1 MNNIKFLLTLV
12 LCFFCAL
19 AANAPKRIS
28 CRVWSKAD
36 GPIVMAYVVEQD
48 KNNRNVTAAQTDANG
63 NFSMVVKNPANRLRV
78 SYIGYQ
84 TKILPIGANARFN
97 IELIDKNTFKSA
109 EVTTTRKT
117 RSNGLVI
124 PEREISTAQQTL
136 DMDQM
141 AGLSF
146 ETAADAL
153 QGEIAGLDIVS
164 NSGNLGSGS
173 SMRLRGVT
181 SINGNQNPLIVVD
194 GYILED
200 YDNSSLELDNMDNQ
214 EQFATLLQ
222 VAPED
227 IASIKVLKDASATAI
242 WGARG
247 SNGVIEIT
255 TRRGARG
262 KTKVNFNYRFSGSWQ
277 PSGMKMLDGD
287 GYTMMLKEAYHNPRM
302 LTEEQS
308 SIAEIMYLTSHP
320 SYYGNYNKNTD
331 WIKEV
336 TQFGQTHQYGVSVS
350 GGGEKA
356 VFRVSGTY
364 DHETGTIIKQ
374 SLNRLTTLMNL
385 DYWVSD
391 RIKFSST
398 FSLTYTKNNKNY
410 DSGILGRAYKAM
422 PNMSVNRYEYRET
435 ADGVGEYFDTGE
447 YFIMPPRASAA
458 GLVGAN
464 SGRTSYY
471 LEDMRTNGNPV
482 AIANL
487 AWQHESTYTIKPQFN
502 IEYKLLGKSDDE
514 TELNYRGDVYMN
526 AYTYSSQSYYPGSLT
541 SDTWSDGI
549 YKTSN
554 GENKNLEFTTRHQ
567 LTFHPHF
574 ANTDHQL
581 QVLGRFEITSTN
593 STSQSH
599 STTGVTGGITDPTV
613 NGYLT
618 GSSSGTGKSHRAAG
632 TGSIH
637 YAFGSKYI
645 FDFTLRADGS
655 TRFGSGNKWGFF
667 PGVSGR
673 WNISDEKF
681 FKPLRGVI
689 SMLAFSPGWGMT
701 GLAPGSEGLMYN
713 KYNRSGVSYNGTQVM
728 YPENLKL
735 TEIRWEKTKS
745 WNIGVDLNLFED
757 LIRFNLNV
765 YNKKT
770 SDLLN
775 SNVRIPS
782 TTGFARLAWANV
794 GDMENKGWELYVST
808 RDLFKVGKF
817 SMNFRANISQNLN
830 TITNMDAS
838 VLASYNTDIQY
849 YNGEVLSRVQ
859 IGNALGG
866 IYGFKF
872 KGVYAYDYDHNGYFQ
887 PINGQENPKNNWT
900 DEYGNPNTA
909 AGNIRPDLWVSDKSS
924 ARPELAKSTPIVFDA
939 NGNVVYDKN
948 GNPLPMYFNY
958 GGKNYQFDGGDAIYE
973 DINHDGNIDELD
985 IVYLGTS
992 NPKLNGGFGVN
1003 FKYGR
1008 WELKTSFNFR
1018 MGNKIINLARL
1029 NAESM
1034 TSNMNQCASVNHRWR
1049 KNGQY
1054 TTIPHAMSAN
1064 VKTTYNSLVSD
1075 RYVEPGDFLRFQ
1087 YFQLSYSVA
1096 PEKLKKIGL
1105 NTLRI
1110 SASGNNLIFWTKY
1123 SGVDPEHSAGGY
1135 SPCTDSSQT
1144 PRSRSFTF
1152 SLNFGF

>member
-1 MNNIKFLLTLV
+1 MNHIKFLSTILV
-12 LCFFCAL
+12 CFFCAL
-19 AANAPKRIS
+19 AANAQKRIS
-28 CRVWSKAD
+28 GRVWSKSD

-48 KNNRNVTAAQTDANG
+48 KNNRNITAAQTDASG
-63 NFSMVVKNPANRLRV
+63 NFSMVVKNPANKLRV

-84 TKILPIGANARFN
+84 TKILPIGANTRFN
-97 IELIDKNTFKSA
+97 IELIDKNTFKAA
-109 EVTTTRKT
+109 EVVTTRKT

-173 SMRLRGVT
+173 TMRLRGVS
-181 SINGNQNPLIVVD
+181 SINGSQNPLIVVD
-194 GYILED
+194 GNILED
-200 YDNSSLELDNMDNQ
+200 YSTSELDLDNMDNQ

-227 IASIKVLKDASATAI
+227 IGTIKVLKDAAATAI
-242 WGARG
+242 WGSRG

-262 KTKVNFNYRFSGSWQ
+262 KTKVNFSYRFSGAWQ
-277 PSGMKMLDGD
+277 PTGMKMLDGD
-287 GYTMMLKEAYHNPRM
+287 GYTMMLKEAYHNPRI
-302 LTEEQS
+302 LSEEQS
-308 SIAEIMYLTSHP
+308 SIVEIMYLQDHP
-320 SYYGNYNKNTD
+320 SYYANYNKNTD

-336 TQFGQTHQYGVSVS
+336 TQFGQTHNYGISVS

-356 VFRVSGTY
+356 LFRVSGTY

-374 SLNRLTTLMNL
+374 SLDRLTTRMNL

-391 RIKFSST
+391 RIKFSSN
-398 FSLTYTKNNKNY
+398 FALTYTKNNKNY
-410 DSGILGRAYKAM
+410 DDNILGRAYNAM
-422 PNMSVNRYEYRET
+422 PNMSVFRYEYDNKT
-435 ADGVGEYFDTGE
+435 AGYYNTGE
-447 YFIMPPRASAA
+447 YFIMPPQAAAS
-458 GLVGAN
+458 GLVDAS
-464 SGRTSYY
+464 SGRSSYY
-471 LEDMRTNGNPV
+471 LSDMISNGNPV
-482 AIANL
+482 AIANQ
-487 AWQHESTYTIKPQFN
+487 AWRTESSYTIQPQFKL
-502 IEYKLLGKSDDE
+502 EYKLLGKSDDE
-514 TELNYRGDVYMN
+514 TQLDYSGEVYMN
-526 AYTYSSQSYYPGSLT
+526 AFTLSGQLYYPGSLT
-541 SDTWSDGI
+541 SNSWSDEI
-549 YKTSN
+549 NESRNYESKS
-554 GENKNLEFTTRHQ
+554 LQFTTRHQ
-567 LTFHPHF
+567 LVFHPHF

-581 QVLGRFEITSTN
+581 QILGRFEVSSTN
-593 STSQSH
+593 GSSQGH
-599 STTGVTGGITDPTV
+599 TIYGVTGGISDPTV
-613 NGYLT
+613 EGYLKNPY
-618 GSSSGTGKSHRAAG
+618 SGTSRGHSAAG
-632 TGSIH
+632 TASMH

-655 TRFGSGNKWGFF
+655 TRFGSGKKWGLF
-667 PGVSGR
+667 PGISGR

-681 FKPLRGVI
+681 FKPLRSVV
-689 SMLAFSPGWGMT
+689 SMLAFSPGWGIT
-701 GLAPGSEGLMYN
+701 GNQPSSEGLMYN
-713 KYNRSGVSYNGTQVM
+713 MYSTNSHTYNGTSVM
-728 YPENLKL
+728 IPNNLRL

-745 WNIGVDLNLFED
+745 WNIGVDLGLFED
-757 LIRFNLNV
+757 LLKFNLNV
-765 YNKKT
+765 YDRKT

-775 SNVRIPS
+775 SGVRVAS
-782 TTGFARLAWANV
+782 STGFSSLSYANV
-794 GDMENKGWELYVST
+794 GDMENKGWELYVNT
-808 RDLFKVGKF
+808 RDIFKIGKF
-817 SMNFRANISQNLN
+817 SMNLRANLAQNLN
-830 TITNMDAS
+830 TITSMDAS
-838 VLASYNTDIQY
+838 VLASYNTDIN
-849 YNGEVLSRVQ
+849 YNNAEVMKRVQ

-887 PINGQENPKNNWT
+887 PINGEENPKNNWT
-900 DEYGNPNTA
+900 DQYGNPNTA
-909 AGNIRPDLWVSDKSS
+909 AGNLDASKWVSDKSS
-924 ARPELAKSTPIVFDA
+924 PRPWLATSTPIVFDA

-985 IVYLGTS
+985 VVYLGTS
-992 NPKLNGGFGVN
+992 NPKFNGGFGVN

-1018 MGNKIINLARL
+1018 VGNKIINLARL

-1034 TSNMNQCASVNHRWR
+1034 TSNKNQCASVSHRWR
-1049 KNGQY
+1049 KNGQE
-1054 TTIPHAMSAN
+1054 TTIPHAMSSS
-1064 VKTTYNSLVSD
+1064 VKTTYNSLISD
-1075 RYVEPGDFLRFQ
+1075 RFVEPGDFLRFQ

-1096 PEKLKKIGL
+1096 PEKLKKIGMSS
-1105 NTLRI
+1105 LRI
-1110 SASGNNLIFWTKY
+1110 AASGNNLIFWTKY
-1123 SGVDPEHSAGGY
+1123 SGVDPEHSASGY
-1135 SPCTDSSQT
+1135 SPAIDSSQT

>member
-19 AANAPKRIS
+19 AANAQKRIS
-28 CRVWSKAD
+28 GRVWSKTD

-84 TKILPIGANARFN
+84 TKIIPIGGNSHFN
-97 IELIDKNTFKSA
+97 VELIDKNTFKTA

-146 ETAADAL
+146 EPAADAL

-173 SMRLRGVT
+173 TMRLRGVS
-181 SINGNQNPLIVVD
+181 SINGSQNPLIVVD
-194 GYILED
+194 GNILED
-200 YDNSSLELDNMDNQ
+200 YDNSSLDLDNMENQ

-227 IASIKVLKDASATAI
+227 IATIKVLKDAAATAI
-242 WGARG
+242 WGSRG
-247 SNGVIEIT
+247 SNGVIEIS

-262 KTKVNFNYRFSGSWQ
+262 KTKVNFSYRFSGAWQ

-287 GYTMMLKEAYHNPRM
+287 GYTMMLKEAYHNPRV
-302 LTEEQS
+302 LSEEAS
-308 SIAEIMYLTSHP
+308 SIVEIMYLTDHP

-331 WIKEV
+331 WVKKV
-336 TQFGQTHQYGVSVS
+336 TQFGQTHNYGLSVS

-356 VFRVSGTY
+356 QFRVSGTY

-374 SLNRLTTLMNL
+374 SLDRLTTRMNL
-385 DYWVSD
+385 DYFVSD
-391 RIKFSST
+391 RIRFSSN
-398 FSLTYTKNNKNY
+398 FDLSYTKNNKNY
-410 DSGILGRAYKAM
+410 GNDLLGRAYNAM
-422 PNMSVNRYEYRET
+422 PNMSVYRNEYRET
-435 ADGVGEYFDTGE
+435 ADGVGEYFNTGE
-447 YFIMPPRASAA
+447 YFIMPPAAASA

-464 SGRTSYY
+464 SGRSSYY
-471 LEDMRTNGNPV
+471 LSDMISNGNPV

-487 AWQHESTYTIKPQFN
+487 AWQHESSYTIRPQFQLR
-502 IEYKLLGKSDDE
+502 YKLLGKSDDE
-514 TELNYRGDVYMN
+514 TTLDYNGEVFLNV
-526 AYTYSSQSYYPGSLT
+526 YTYSSSSYYPGSLT
-541 SDTWSDGI
+541 SQAWSEGINVTSDGQI
-549 YKTSN
+549 
-554 GENKNLEFTTRHQ
+554 KNLKFTTRHQ
-567 LTFHPHF
+567 LVFHPHF

-581 QVLGRFEITSTN
+581 QIMGQFEASTN
-593 STSQSH
+593 SGSSQSH
-599 STTGVTGGITDPTV
+599 KTSGVVGGITDPTV
-613 NGYLT
+613 DAYLT
-618 GSSSGTGKSHRAAG
+618 ASSSSTGRGHDAAG
-632 TGSIH
+632 LGSLH

-655 TRFGSGNKWGFF
+655 TKFGSGKKWGFF
-667 PGVSGR
+667 PGISGR
-673 WNISDEKF
+673 WNISDEAF
-681 FKPLRGVI
+681 FKPLRSVI
-689 SMLAFSPGWGMT
+689 SMLSFAPGWGIT
-701 GLAPGSEGLMYN
+701 GNPPGSEGLMYN
-713 KYNRSGVSYNGTQVM
+713 KYNRNGKAYNGTQVM
-728 YPENLKL
+728 RPQNLKL

-745 WNIGVDLNLFED
+745 WNIGVNLNFFDDLLKFD
-757 LIRFNLNV
+757 LNV
-765 YNKKT
+765 YNRKT
-770 SDLLN
+770 TDLLN
-775 SNVRIPS
+775 SGVRIPS
-782 TTGFARLAWANV
+782 TTGFATLDWANV
-794 GDMENKGWELYVST
+794 GDIENKGWELYITT
-808 RDLFKVGKF
+808 RDIFKVGKF
-817 SMNFRANISQNLN
+817 SMNLRANFAQNLN
-830 TITNMDAS
+830 TITRMDAS
-838 VLASYNTDIQY
+838 VLASYNTDIA
-849 YNGEVLSRVQ
+849 YNNSEVLKRVQ

-866 IYGFKF
+866 IYGFRF

-887 PINGQENPKNNWT
+887 AINGQENPKNNWT
-900 DEYGNPNTA
+900 DQFGNPNTA
-909 AGNIRPDLWVSDKSS
+909 AGNLTAAENWKGGVKP
-924 ARPELAKSTPIVFDA
+924 RPELAKSTPIVFDA

-985 IVYLGTS
+985 VVYLGTS
-992 NPKLNGGFGVN
+992 NPKFNGGFGVN

-1018 MGNKIINLARL
+1018 VGNKIINLARL

-1034 TSNMNQCASVNHRWR
+1034 TSNKNQCASVSHRWR

-1054 TTIPHAMSAN
+1054 TTIPHAMNSG
-1064 VKTTYNSLVSD
+1064 VKVTYNSLISD
-1075 RYVEPGDFLRFQ
+1075 RFVEPGDFLRFQ
-1087 YFQLSYSVA
+1087 YFQLSYSVPA
-1096 PEKLKKIGL
+1096 EKLKKIGL

-1110 SASGNNLIFWTKY
+1110 SASGNNLIFWSKY
-1123 SGVDPEHSAGGY
+1123 SGVDPEHSASGY
-1135 SPCTDSSQT
+1135 NPATDSSQT